1 MVCVSDDGRDHT
13 ADGGPD
19 PRNPA
24 DRVLVTG
31 AAGFVGRHLVPRLL
45 EGAREVVATDVEADP
60 PERYAGLV
68 DGDRLSYLSGDL
80 TDAAFREALL
90 AEPFDRVFHL
100 AAVVGV
106 NAYVEDP
113 LRVTEVNVV
122 ATERLLRRVE
132 DWDVRFVFTST
143 SEVYGRNPDVPW
155 AEGDDRVLGAPTVDR
170 WSYATSKSA
179 CEHMLH
185 GLSSSEGPFEATV
198 VRPFNLYG
206 PGQRPDFVIPAFVD
220 RVVSGERPTVF
231 DGGDQTRCFTYV
243 EDFVEGMLRASVHPE
258 AAGEAFNLGSTRE
271 TRIHDLAGTVVEAA
285 GADVEPEFVD
295 GEEVYGDSYEDLQ
308 RRVPDVS
315 KARAVLDW
323 EATTPL
329 ETGIERVLAERRERE
344 DATDPP
350 GPGSS
355 GGEGQDP

>member
-1 MVCVSDDGRDHT
+1 VVSVSD
-13 ADGGPD
+13 
-19 PRNPA
+19 

-31 AAGFVGRHLVPRLL
+31 AAGFVGSHLVPRLL
-45 EGAREVVATDVEADP
+45 EGAREVVATDVKPDP
-60 PERYAGLV
+60 PERYAGRV
-68 DGDRLSYLSGDL
+68 DDESLSYVRGDL
-80 TDAAFREALL
+80 TERSFREELL
-90 AEPFDRVFHL
+90 AAPFDRIFHL

-122 ATERLLRRVE
+122 TTERLLRRVA

-155 AEGDDRVLGAPTVDR
+155 AEDDDRVLGSPTVDR

-185 GLSSSEGPFEATV
+185 GLSSADGPFEATV

-206 PGQRPDFVIPAFVD
+206 PGQRPDFVLPAFVD
-220 RVVSGERPTVF
+220 RVVSGESPTVY
-231 DGGDQTRCFTYV
+231 DDGDQTRCFTYV
-243 EDFVEGMLRASVHPE
+243 GDFVEGTLRASVHPD

-271 TRIHDLAGTVVEAA
+271 TRIRDLAEMVVGAA
-285 GADVEPEFVD
+285 DADLEPEFVD
-295 GEEVYGDSYEDLQ
+295 GTEVYGDSYEDLE

-315 KARAVLDW
+315 KARAVLGW
-323 EATTPL
+323 EATTTL
-329 ETGIERVLAERRERE
+329 EEGIERVLSWRRERE
-344 DATDPP
+344 RERERERSRRQETEPSGAGEH
-350 GPGSS
+350 GP
-355 GGEGQDP
+355 

>member
-1 MVCVSDDGRDHT
+1 MVPVSDRAT
-13 ADGGPD
+13 PD
-19 PRNPA
+19 

-31 AAGFVGRHLVPRLL
+31 AGGFVGRHLVPRLL
-45 EGAREVVATDVEADP
+45 DGAHEVVATDLDP
-60 PERYAGLV
+60 GPPGRYADRV
-68 DGDRLSYLSGDL
+68 DGDRLSYVQGDL
-80 TDAAFREALL
+80 TDRSFREALL

-143 SEVYGRNPDVPW
+143 SEVYGRNRDVPW
-155 AEGDDRVLGAPTVDR
+155 TEESDRVLGPPTVDR
-170 WSYATSKSA
+170 WSYSASKAA

-185 GLSSSEGPFEATV
+185 GLSKADGPFEATV
-198 VRPFNLYG
+198 VRPFNIYG
-206 PGQRPDFVIPAFVD
+206 PGQRPDFVLPAFVD
-220 RVVSGERPTVF
+220 RVVSGDPPTVF
-231 DGGDQTRCFTYV
+231 DGGGQTRCFTYV
-243 EDFVEGMLRASVHPE
+243 EDFVEGLLRASTHPD

-271 TRIHDLAGTVVEAA
+271 TRIRDLADLVVEAA

-295 GEEVYGDSYEDLQ
+295 GKEVYGDSYEDLE
-308 RRVPDVS
+308 RRVPDAS
-315 KARAVLDW
+315 KARDVLGW

-329 ETGIERVLAERRERE
+329 EAGVKRVLSWRRERE
-344 DATDPP
+344 RERAAEVPEESET
-350 GPGSS
+350 
-355 GGEGQDP
+355 

>member
-1 MVCVSDDGRDHT
+1 VVSVSEAGSDRAAASDGERD
-13 ADGGPD
+13 PD
-19 PRNPA
+19 

-45 EGAREVVATDVEADP
+45 EGAREVVATDLDP
-60 PERYAGLV
+60 AAPGRYADRV
-68 DGDRLSYLSGDL
+68 DGERLSYVQGDL
-80 TDAAFREALL
+80 TERSFRAELL

-122 ATERLLRRVE
+122 ATERLLRRVA

-143 SEVYGRNPDVPW
+143 SEVFGRNPDVPW
-155 AEGDDRVLGAPTVDR
+155 AEDDDRVLGPPTVDR
-170 WSYATSKSA
+170 WSYSASKAA

-185 GLSSSEGPFEATV
+185 GLSAAEGPFEATV

-206 PGQRPDFVIPAFVD
+206 PGQRPDFVLPAFVD
-220 RVVSGERPTVF
+220 RVVAGEPPTVF
-231 DGGDQTRCFTYV
+231 DGGEQTRCFTYV
-243 EDFVEGMLRASVHPE
+243 EDFVEGVRRASVHPD

-271 TRIHDLAGTVVEAA
+271 TRIRDLAELVVEAA
-285 GADVEPEFVD
+285 GADLEPEFVD

-308 RRVPDVS
+308 RRVPDAS
-315 KARAVLDW
+315 KARTVLGW
-323 EATTPL
+323 EATTTL
-329 ETGIERVLAERRERE
+329 ETGIERVLAWRRAQEGDGR
-344 DATDPP
+344 T
-350 GPGSS
+350 
-355 GGEGQDP
+355 GG